1 MKEAF
6 KFAFPHTIPI
16 MAGYIFLGI
25 PFGLLAVS
33 QGFSPLF
40 AILMSVIIYS
50 GAIQY
55 AAIDVFLASFNPMNA
70 IILTLMVGARHIFY
84 GIAMLTKFSK
94 LDSKK
99 YYTIF
104 GLTDETFSVLVSIDV
119 PENFSRDWVYFFI
132 TLLNQIYWV
141 SGTVIGVLLGSV
153 ITINLEGIDF
163 VLTALFITIFVDQ
176 WLNSSNKVPALVG
189 ILSGLLCLI
198 LFGANNFMI
207 PAMVFIVGFFLY
219 RFNKKGVARQ

>member
-55 AAIDVFLASFNPMNA
+55 AAIDVFLASFNPINA

-119 PENFSRDWVYFFI
+119 PENLSRDWVYFFI
-132 TLLNQIYWV
+132 TLLNQMYWV
-141 SGTVIGVLLGSV
+141 SGTVIGVLLGSM

-176 WLNSSNKVPALVG
+176 WLNSSSKVPALVG
-189 ILSGLLCLI
+189 ILSGLLCLV

-219 RFNKKGVARQ
+219 RFNNKGVARQ

>member
-55 AAIDVFLASFNPMNA
+55 AAIDVFLASFNPINA

-119 PENFSRDWVYFFI
+119 PENLSRDWVYFFI
-132 TLLNQIYWV
+132 TLLNQMYWV
-141 SGTVIGVLLGSV
+141 SGTVIGVLLGSM

-163 VLTALFITIFVDQ
+163 VLTALFITIFFDQ
-176 WLNSSNKVPALVG
+176 WLNSSSKVPALVG
-189 ILSGLLCLI
+189 ILSGLLCLV

-219 RFNKKGVARQ
+219 RFNEKGVARQ

>member
-55 AAIDVFLASFNPMNA
+55 AAIDVFLASFNPINA

-104 GLTDETFSVLVSIDV
+104 GLTDETFSVLVSIDI
-119 PENFSRDWVYFFI
+119 PENLSRDWVYFFI
-132 TLLNQIYWV
+132 TLLNQMYWV
-141 SGTVIGVLLGSV
+141 SGTVIGVLLGSM

-176 WLNSSNKVPALVG
+176 WLNSSSKVPALVG
-189 ILSGLLCLI
+189 ILSGLLCLV

-219 RFNKKGVARQ
+219 RFNKNGVARQ

>member
-33 QGFSPLF
+33 QGFSPFF

-55 AAIDVFLASFNPMNA
+55 AAIDVFLASFNPINA

-119 PENFSRDWVYFFI
+119 PENLSRDWVYFFI
-132 TLLNQIYWV
+132 TLLNQMYWV
-141 SGTVIGVLLGSV
+141 SGTVIGVLLGSM

-176 WLNSSNKVPALVG
+176 WLNSSSKVPALVG
-189 ILSGLLCLI
+189 ILSGLLCLV

>member
-119 PENFSRDWVYFFI
+119 PENLSRDWVYFFI

-141 SGTVIGVLLGSV
+141 SGTVIGILLGSM

-176 WLNSSNKVPALVG
+176 WLNSSSKVPALVG

>member
-55 AAIDVFLASFNPMNA
+55 AAIDVFLASFNPINA

-119 PENFSRDWVYFFI
+119 PENLSRDWVYFFI
-132 TLLNQIYWV
+132 TLLNQMYWV
-141 SGTVIGVLLGSV
+141 SGTVVGVLLGSM

-176 WLNSSNKVPALVG
+176 WLNSSSKVPALVG
-189 ILSGLLCLI
+189 ILSGLLCLV

>member
-55 AAIDVFLASFNPMNA
+55 AAIDVFLASFNPINA

-119 PENFSRDWVYFFI
+119 PENLSRDWVYFFI
-132 TLLNQIYWV
+132 TLLNQMYWV
-141 SGTVIGVLLGSV
+141 SGTVIGVLLGSM

-176 WLNSSNKVPALVG
+176 GLNSSSKVPALVG
-189 ILSGLLCLI
+189 ILSGLLCLV

-219 RFNKKGVARQ
+219 RFNNKGVARQ

>member
-55 AAIDVFLASFNPMNA
+55 AAIDVFLASFNPINA

-119 PENFSRDWVYFFI
+119 PENLSRNWVYFFI
-132 TLLNQIYWV
+132 TLLNQMYWV
-141 SGTVIGVLLGSV
+141 SGTVTGVLLGSM

-176 WLNSSNKVPALVG
+176 WLNSSSKVPALVG
-189 ILSGLLCLI
+189 ILSGLLCLV

>member
-1 MKEAF
+1 
-6 KFAFPHTIPI
+6 
-16 MAGYIFLGI
+16 
-25 PFGLLAVS
+25 
-33 QGFSPLF
+33 
-40 AILMSVIIYS
+40 MSVIIYS

-119 PENFSRDWVYFFI
+119 PENLSRDWVYFFI
-132 TLLNQIYWV
+132 TLLNQMYWV
-141 SGTVIGVLLGSV
+141 SGTVIGVLLGSM

-176 WLNSSNKVPALVG
+176 WLNSSSKVPDRKSV
-189 ILSGLLCLI
+189 
-198 LFGANNFMI
+198 
-207 PAMVFIVGFFLY
+207 V
-219 RFNKKGVARQ
+219 

>member
-119 PENFSRDWVYFFI
+119 PENLSRDWVYFFI
-132 TLLNQIYWV
+132 TLLNQMYWV
-141 SGTVIGVLLGSV
+141 SGTVIGILLGSM

-176 WLNSSNKVPALVG
+176 WLNSSSKVPALVG

>member
-104 GLTDETFSVLVSIDV
+104 GLTDETFSVLVSIDI
-119 PENFSRDWVYFFI
+119 PENLSRDWVYFFI

-141 SGTVIGVLLGSV
+141 SGTVIGVLLGSM

-176 WLNSSNKVPALVG
+176 WLNSSSKVPALVG
-189 ILSGLLCLI
+189 ILSGLLCLV

-219 RFNKKGVARQ
+219 RFNKNGVARQ

>member
-55 AAIDVFLASFNPMNA
+55 AAIDVFLASFNPINA

-119 PENFSRDWVYFFI
+119 PENLSRDWVYFFI
-132 TLLNQIYWV
+132 TLLNQMYWV
-141 SGTVIGVLLGSV
+141 SGTVIGVLLGSM

-176 WLNSSNKVPALVG
+176 WLNSSSKVPALVG
-189 ILSGLLCLI
+189 ILSGLLCLV

-219 RFNKKGVARQ
+219 RFNKNGVARQ

>member
-55 AAIDVFLASFNPMNA
+55 AAIDVFLASFNPINA

-94 LDSKK
+94 LDSNK

-104 GLTDETFSVLVSIDV
+104 GLTDETFSVLVSIDI
-119 PENFSRDWVYFFI
+119 PENLSRDWVYFFI

-141 SGTVIGVLLGSV
+141 SGTVIGVLLGSM

-176 WLNSSNKVPALVG
+176 WLNSSSKVPALVG

>member
-119 PENFSRDWVYFFI
+119 PENLSRDWVYFFI

-141 SGTVIGVLLGSV
+141 SGTVIGILLGSM

-176 WLNSSNKVPALVG
+176 WLNSSSKVPALVG
-189 ILSGLLCLI
+189 ILSGLLCLV

>member
-16 MAGYIFLGI
+16 MASYIFLGI

-119 PENFSRDWVYFFI
+119 PENLSRDWVYFFI
-132 TLLNQIYWV
+132 TLLNQMYWV
-141 SGTVIGVLLGSV
+141 SGTVIGVLLGSM

-176 WLNSSNKVPALVG
+176 WLNSSSKVPALVG
-189 ILSGLLCLI
+189 ILSGLLCLV

>member
-55 AAIDVFLASFNPMNA
+55 AAIDVFLASFNPINA

-104 GLTDETFSVLVSIDV
+104 GLTDETFSVLVSIDI
-119 PENFSRDWVYFFI
+119 PENLSRDWVYFFI

-141 SGTVIGVLLGSV
+141 SGTVIGILLGSM

-176 WLNSSNKVPALVG
+176 WLNSSSKVPALVG

>member
-1 MKEAF
+1 MKESF

-104 GLTDETFSVLVSIDV
+104 GLTDETFSVLVSIDI
-119 PENFSRDWVYFFI
+119 PENLSRDWVYFFI

-141 SGTVIGVLLGSV
+141 SGTVIGILLGSM

-176 WLNSSNKVPALVG
+176 WLNSSSKVPALVG

>member
-55 AAIDVFLASFNPMNA
+55 AAIDVFLASFNPINA

-94 LDSKK
+94 LDSKN
-99 YYTIF
+99 TIP
-104 GLTDETFSVLVSIDV
+104 SLV
-119 PENFSRDWVYFFI
+119 
-132 TLLNQIYWV
+132 
-141 SGTVIGVLLGSV
+141 
-153 ITINLEGIDF
+153 
-163 VLTALFITIFVDQ
+163 
-176 WLNSSNKVPALVG
+176 
-189 ILSGLLCLI
+189 
-198 LFGANNFMI
+198 
-207 PAMVFIVGFFLY
+207 
-219 RFNKKGVARQ
+219 

>member
-55 AAIDVFLASFNPMNA
+55 AAIDVFLASFNPINA

-119 PENFSRDWVYFFI
+119 PENLSRDWVYFFI
-132 TLLNQIYWV
+132 TLLNQMYWV
-141 SGTVIGVLLGSV
+141 SGTVIGVLLGSM

-176 WLNSSNKVPALVG
+176 WLNSSSKVPALVG
-189 ILSGLLCLI
+189 ILSGLLCLV

>member
-104 GLTDETFSVLVSIDV
+104 GLTDETFSVLVSIDI
-119 PENFSRDWVYFFI
+119 PENLSRDWVYFFI

-141 SGTVIGVLLGSV
+141 SGTVIGILLGSM

-176 WLNSSNKVPALVG
+176 WLNSSSKVPALVG

-207 PAMVFIVGFFLY
+207 PAMLFILGFFLY

>member
-55 AAIDVFLASFNPMNA
+55 AAIDVFLASFNPINA

-119 PENFSRDWVYFFI
+119 PENLSRDWVYFFI
-132 TLLNQIYWV
+132 TLLNQMYWV
-141 SGTVIGVLLGSV
+141 SGTVIGVLLGSM

-176 WLNSSNKVPALVG
+176 WLNCLSKVPALVG
-189 ILSGLLCLI
+189 ILSGLLCLV

-219 RFNKKGVARQ
+219 RFNNKGVARQ

>member
-104 GLTDETFSVLVSIDV
+104 GLTDETFSVLVSIDI
-119 PENFSRDWVYFFI
+119 PENLSRDWVYFFI

-141 SGTVIGVLLGSV
+141 SGTVIGILLGSM

-176 WLNSSNKVPALVG
+176 WLNSSSKVPALVG
-189 ILSGLLCLI
+189 ILSGLLCLV

>member
-55 AAIDVFLASFNPMNA
+55 AAIDVFLASFNPINA

-119 PENFSRDWVYFFI
+119 PENLSRDWVYFFI
-132 TLLNQIYWV
+132 TLLNQMYWV
-141 SGTVIGVLLGSV
+141 SGTVIGVLLGSM
-153 ITINLEGIDF
+153 ITINLKGIDF

-176 WLNSSNKVPALVG
+176 WLNSSSKVPALVG
-189 ILSGLLCLI
+189 ILSGLLCLV

>member
-104 GLTDETFSVLVSIDV
+104 GLTDETFSVLVSIDI
-119 PENFSRDWVYFFI
+119 PENLSRDWVYFFI
-132 TLLNQIYWV
+132 TLLNQMYWV
-141 SGTVIGVLLGSV
+141 SGTVIGILLGSM

-176 WLNSSNKVPALVG
+176 WLNSSSKVPALVG

>member
-55 AAIDVFLASFNPMNA
+55 AAIDVFLASFNPINA

-104 GLTDETFSVLVSIDV
+104 GLTDETFSVLVSIDI
-119 PENFSRDWVYFFI
+119 PENLSRDWVFFFI

-141 SGTVIGVLLGSV
+141 SGTVIGVLLGSM

-176 WLNSSNKVPALVG
+176 WLNSSSKVPALVG

>member
-55 AAIDVFLASFNPMNA
+55 AAIDVFLASFNPINA

-104 GLTDETFSVLVSIDV
+104 GLTDETFSVLVSIDI
-119 PENFSRDWVYFFI
+119 PENLSRDWVYFFI
-132 TLLNQIYWV
+132 TLLNQMYWV
-141 SGTVIGVLLGSV
+141 SGTVIGVLLGSM

-176 WLNSSNKVPALVG
+176 WLNSSSKVPALVG
-189 ILSGLLCLI
+189 ILSGLLCLV

>member
-119 PENFSRDWVYFFI
+119 PENLSRDWVYFFI
-132 TLLNQIYWV
+132 TLLNQMYWV
-141 SGTVIGVLLGSV
+141 SGTVIGVLLGSM

-176 WLNSSNKVPALVG
+176 WLNSSSKVPALVG
-189 ILSGLLCLI
+189 ILSGLLCLV

-207 PAMVFIVGFFLY
+207 PAMVFILGFFLY

>member
-55 AAIDVFLASFNPMNA
+55 AAIDVFLASFNPINA

-119 PENFSRDWVYFFI
+119 PENLSRDWVYFFI
-132 TLLNQIYWV
+132 TLLNQMYWV
-141 SGTVIGVLLGSV
+141 SGTVIGVLLGSM

-163 VLTALFITIFVDQ
+163 VLTALFITIFFDQ
-176 WLNSSNKVPALVG
+176 WLNSSSKVPARVG
-189 ILSGLLCLI
+189 ILSGLLCLV

-219 RFNKKGVARQ
+219 RFNKNGVARQ

>member
-104 GLTDETFSVLVSIDV
+104 GLTDETFSVLVSIDI
-119 PENFSRDWVYFFI
+119 PENLSRDWVYFFI

-141 SGTVIGVLLGSV
+141 SGTVIGILLGSM

-176 WLNSSNKVPALVG
+176 WLNSSSKVPALVG

>member
-104 GLTDETFSVLVSIDV
+104 GLTDETFSVLVSIDI
-119 PENFSRDWVYFFI
+119 PENLSRDWVYFFI
-132 TLLNQIYWV
+132 TLLNQMYWV
-141 SGTVIGVLLGSV
+141 SGTVIGVLLGSM

-176 WLNSSNKVPALVG
+176 WLNSSSKVPALVG
-189 ILSGLLCLI
+189 ILSGLLCLV

>member
-119 PENFSRDWVYFFI
+119 PENLSRDWVYFFI
-132 TLLNQIYWV
+132 TLLNQMYWV
-141 SGTVIGVLLGSV
+141 SGTVIGILLGSM

-176 WLNSSNKVPALVG
+176 WLNSSSKVPALAG

>member
-55 AAIDVFLASFNPMNA
+55 AAIDVFLASFNPINA
-70 IILTLMVGARHIFY
+70 IILTLMVGARHVFY

-119 PENFSRDWVYFFI
+119 PENLSRDWVYFFI
-132 TLLNQIYWV
+132 TLLNQMYWV
-141 SGTVIGVLLGSV
+141 SGTVIGVLLGSM

-176 WLNSSNKVPALVG
+176 WLNSSSKVPALVG
-189 ILSGLLCLI
+189 ILSGLLCLV

>member
-119 PENFSRDWVYFFI
+119 PENLSRDWVYFFI
-132 TLLNQIYWV
+132 TLLNQMYWV
-141 SGTVIGVLLGSV
+141 SGTVIGVLLGSM

-176 WLNSSNKVPALVG
+176 WLNSSSKVPALVG
-189 ILSGLLCLI
+189 ILSGLLCLV

>member
-1 MKEAF
+1 M
-6 KFAFPHTIPI
+6 
-16 MAGYIFLGI
+16 
-25 PFGLLAVS
+25 S

-55 AAIDVFLASFNPMNA
+55 AAIDVFLASFNPINA

-104 GLTDETFSVLVSIDV
+104 GLTDETFSVLVSIDI
-119 PENFSRDWVYFFI
+119 PENLSRDWVYFFI
-132 TLLNQIYWV
+132 TLLNQMYWV
-141 SGTVIGVLLGSV
+141 SGTVIGVLLGSM

-163 VLTALFITIFVDQ
+163 VLTALFITIFFDQ
-176 WLNSSNKVPALVG
+176 WLNSSSKVPALVG

-198 LFGANNFMI
+198 LFGANSFMI

-219 RFNKKGVARQ
+219 RFNEKGVARQ